1 MEQERTTEEEN
12 TDKKPLG
19 PVEELSDNLKEYL
32 ATRYELT
39 VLKTSQKVSVVTS
52 VAAFGAIVG
61 LLAMLFLLFILIA
74 AGFYLSELFGSYGH
88 GFAALSGVFLVLAL
102 IVYLGRKRLIM
113 NPVRN
118 LLIKA
123 MFDED

>member
-1 MEQERTTEEEN
+1 MEQEKKEETEI
-12 TDKKPLG
+12 KKPLG

-39 VLKTSQKVSVVTS
+39 VLKTSQKVSIVAS
-52 VAAFGAIVG
+52 AAAFGAIVG
-61 LLAMLFLLFILIA
+61 LFILLFLLFILVA
-74 AGFYLSELFGSYGH
+74 CGFYLSDWLGSYGH
-88 GFAALSGVFLVLAL
+88 GFAALSGVFLILAL
-102 IVYLGRKRLIM
+102 IFYLGRKKLIM

-118 LLIKA
+118 VLIKA